1 MDSMAI
7 TGGMLID
14 GSGRDP
20 VRGATVL
27 IEGGRITAAGREVK
41 VPAGMR
47 VLDVGG
53 RTVMPGI
60 IDCHV
65 HGTYRARDMRQH
77 LLNTPTTCCAR
88 PRSSRKRSPAA

>member
-1 MDSMAI
+1 MAI
-7 TGGMLID
+7 TGGTLID

-47 VLDVGG
+47 
-53 RTVMPGI
+53 
-60 IDCHV
+60 
-65 HGTYRARDMRQH
+65 AR
-77 LLNTPTTCCAR
+77 
-88 PRSSRKRSPAA
+88 